1 MKLKRKILAVTGA
14 RSEYDI
20 LFPVLAKLEAD
31 PDFELQVLVTGA
43 HLSENFGSTVK
54 HIEEDG
60 FTIADRIYNLV
71 NTDQKIGRIISLGH
85 QISGFAQTFD
95 RVKPDII
102 LIVGDREEAI
112 SVSLTGAYMDIAV
125 AHIAGGDVTKDG
137 NIDNSVRYAAS
148 KMSHIHF
155 TILEQHR
162 KTLLKLGEDD
172 WRIHTVGNPAL
183 DRFLSIPELTKT
195 ELSKNVGFDISKDEY
210 LVLIQHPIIT
220 DFSNEGKNIR
230 ATLDAIVSTGKK
242 CLINYPNSDAGNHVI
257 IEAYREYA
265 SKHPQLHLF
274 QNLDRLTYVNLLRHA
289 QCLLGNS
296 SSGLI
301 EAPSLSLPVVNIGSR
316 QRGRVSAGNVIFVDN
331 DKEQIL
337 AALDKSIHDKT
348 YRASLKAMPNPYGD
362 GNSSDKIVDILRAI
376 TIDSNLIH
384 KNITYTT
391 NE

>member
-1 MKLKRKILAVTGA
+1 MTQQRKILAVTGA

-20 LFPVLAKLEAD
+20 LYPVLEKLNHD
-31 PDFELQVLVTGA
+31 PEFELQVLVTGA
-43 HLSENFGSTVK
+43 HLSENFGRTVQY
-54 HIEEDG
+54 IEQDG
-60 FTIADRIYNLV
+60 FTIADRVYNLI
-71 NTDQKIGRIISLGH
+71 NTDQKIGRIISLGQ
-85 QISGFAQTFD
+85 QISGLAQCFD
-95 RVKPDII
+95 RIRPDII

-162 KTLLKLGEDD
+162 QTLLKLGEDD

-183 DRFLSIPELTKT
+183 DRFLSLPDLSKV
-195 ELSKNVGFDISKDEY
+195 ELSNNLGFDIANDDY

-220 DFSNEGKNIR
+220 DFENEGKHIR

-242 CLINYPNSDAGNHVI
+242 CLINYPNSDAGNHLI
-257 IEAYREYA
+257 IEAYRQYSA
-265 SKHPQLHLF
+265 KHSQLFLF
-274 QNLDRLTYVNLLRHA
+274 QNLDRISYVNLLRHA
-289 QCLLGNS
+289 SCLLGNS

-301 EAPSLSLPVVNIGSR
+301 EAPSLTLPVVNIGAR

-331 DKEQIL
+331 DETQIK
-337 AALDKSIHDKT
+337 AALNTSLHDPL
-348 YRASLKAMPNPYGD
+348 YRSSLKTIKNPYGD
-362 GNSSDKIVDILRAI
+362 GNSSKKIVEILRRI
-376 TIDSNLIH
+376 KIDSNLIH